1 MPSVLFLSLD
11 TFSRIGGIQQFNRLF
26 SLALWRNAEE
36 KGWRVR
42 HISLWDTH
50 VDPQY
55 FPPGWFSGCGRG
67 RGRFLAR
74 VVREARSA
82 DVIVLGHINL
92 ALVGLVLRF
101 LFPRTRQVLL
111 AHGVEVWQPLGRVA
125 SAFLGRADAVWAV
138 SQFTAN
144 QLSEL
149 HGVDA
154 QRIQILHNTLD
165 PAFTDAA
172 ADNTAL
178 LQERWRLGNRHPVL
192 LTVARLRHT
201 EEAKG
206 YDKVL
211 EALPALIEAF
221 PQLVYVLAG
230 PWDEVE
236 YQRVQQKARD
246 LGVAGHL
253 AMPGSV
259 DRSLLPGLYRHSQVF
274 VMPSTKEGF
283 GIVFLEAA
291 WCGTRV
297 VAADAGGAPEALLQ
311 GRLGMLVPPGNPKAL
326 EEALIQALS
335 APLTA
340 SQQAEQK
347 KLVAEQFGFDNFT
360 RRQASLLAASI

>member
-50 VDPQY
+50 ADPQY

-74 VVREARSA
+74 VVREARST
-82 DVIVLGHINL
+82 DVIILGHINL
-92 ALVGLVLRF
+92 AMVGLVLRF

-125 SAFLGRADAVWAV
+125 SAFLGRADAIWAV
-138 SQFTAN
+138 SRFTA
-144 QLSEL
+144 QRLTQQ

-154 QRIQILHNTLD
+154 HRIHILHNTLD
-165 PAFTDAA
+165 PAFTGAA
-172 ADNTAL
+172 ADNPAL

-192 LTVARLRHT
+192 LTVARLRST

-211 EALPALIEAF
+211 EALPALVQAY
-221 PQLVYVLAG
+221 PRLVYVLAG
-230 PWDEVE
+230 PWEEAE
-236 YQRVQQKARD
+236 YRRVQEKARA
-246 LGVAGHL
+246 LGVEGYL
-253 AMPGSV
+253 AMPGKV
-259 DRSLLPGLYRHSQVF
+259 DRSLLPALYRHSQVF

-297 VAADAGGAPEALLQ
+297 VAANAGGAPEALLH
-311 GRLGMLVPPGNPKAL
+311 GRLGRLVPPGNQQAL
-326 EEALIQALS
+326 EEALGQELS
-335 APLTA
+335 APLSP
-340 SQQAEQK
+340 SQQAAQK
-347 KLVAEQFGFDNFT
+347 KLVEEQFGFDNFT
-360 RRQASLLAASI
+360 RRQASLLADCL